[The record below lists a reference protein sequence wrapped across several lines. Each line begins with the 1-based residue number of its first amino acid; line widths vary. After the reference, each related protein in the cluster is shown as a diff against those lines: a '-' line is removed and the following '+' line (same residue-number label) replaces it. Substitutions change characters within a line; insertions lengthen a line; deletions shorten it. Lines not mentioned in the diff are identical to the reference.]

1 MHVNMNIPRTLEYV
15 DFTYTHRY
23 QPGLTN
29 VTEKMSFLSA
39 FSPSQS
45 LLSTPIFNSVV
56 NPLKL
61 LSKFN
66 LPTVF
71 FQPFKLSSLSTDSS
85 FFPFP
90 KRRLEPTFLYPQ
102 TWLTD
107 HLVHS
112 NHDRICCNFLKQQAR
127 PSINVEFSQRSQL
140 GHELKW
146 TPASRN
152 TFIEPHI
159 LIFF

>member
-1 MHVNMNIPRTLEYV
+1 MNTPHTLEYM
-15 DFTYTHRY
+15 DFTDIHRIAARY
-23 QPGLTN
+23 WKN
-29 VTEKMSFLSA
+29 VISLCL
-39 FSPSQS
+39 SPSQL

-56 NPLKL
+56 NPPKL

-71 FQPFKLSSLSTDSS
+71 FQPFKLSSLITDSS
-85 FFPFP
+85 FFSFP

-102 TWLTD
+102 TLLTD

-112 NHDRICCNFLKQQAR
+112 NHDGICCNFLKQQVR